1 MAFSARAV
9 ILMGYSMKRAQPL
22 AISLVL
28 ALAWASHSSGAA
40 SAHAAASETHA
51 TDVNVVRI
59 TTELLEHSQFSHHPL
74 DHELAKKWLD
84 HYLDGLDSRHSL
96 FLQSDLQ
103 EFSSSKSEPSDE
115 GRAEA
120 EISAAQKVFAR
131 FLDRLEQQT
140 NAITAILKNETF
152 DFSGHDRYS
161 LDWERAPYP
170 RDLAAARVL
179 WRQQLRAEYLQEKL
193 GDKKPAEIVKLL
205 SRRHAQQ
212 LKTMKA
218 LSSDEVLEVYL
229 NALAHVYDPH
239 SNYLG
244 HEEMENMSISMNLSL
259 FGIGASLQNVDGY
272 CTIHELI
279 PGGPGARSGQLKP
292 GDRIVAVK
300 QAKGEPVDVVNIPLT
315 RTVQMIRGAKGT
327 KVTLTVLPAGGS
339 EGAPAKTVALIRDQI
354 KLEDQAAKAE
364 IVDLPNGNAP
374 LRIGIVDLPS
384 FYANIS
390 STGKSSPR
398 SATADVAKLL
408 AKLTSEHVRGL
419 ILDLRHNGGGSLE
432 ESIGLTGLFI
442 RKGPVVQTRDL
453 NGKVDV
459 ESDEDPSVLFD
470 GPMVVLTSRFSAS
483 ASEIVA
489 GALQDYGRAV
499 VVGDTSTFGKGTVQ
513 SIVPLGAVMDDNHL
527 AHSYDPGAL
536 LVTIRKFYRPG
547 GASTQL
553 RGVAADLVLPSLSDL
568 SDVSESSLPDPLPW
582 DSVPP
587 SRYLG
592 LNRVQPYLSDLRA
605 SSEKRVQSDKGF
617 LLLTQAIARVKK
629 SLANKSV
636 SLNEKERRDEVEQ
649 NKQLERQI
657 KDESRKLRAAR
668 PQTYEISLANAAHPG
683 LPAPTKTTP
692 EKAPAAA
699 AKADH
704 ADSSDEDALGADDE
718 GHNAADEIVLAE
730 CERLLADYV
739 RRAAFH

>member
-1 MAFSARAV
+1 MAISARAV
-9 ILMGYSMKRAQPL
+9 ILIGHPMKRAKTP
-22 AISLVL
+22 AISLVFV
-28 ALAWASHSSGAA
+28 LAWASHSSGVA
-40 SAHAAASETHA
+40 SARTASSETHA

-103 EFSSSKSEPSDE
+103 EFSAYKSELAGESR
-115 GRAEA
+115 GEA
-120 EISAAQKVFAR
+120 ETSAAQKVFAR

-140 NAITAILKNETF
+140 NAMTAALKSETF
-152 DFSGHDRYS
+152 DFTDRDRYS
-161 LDWERAPYP
+161 LDWEHAPYP
-170 RDLAAARVL
+170 RDLATARAL

-315 RTVQMIRGAKGT
+315 RTVQMIRGPKGT

-339 EGAPAKTVALIRDQI
+339 EGAPAKTVLLIRDQI

-364 IVDLPNGNAP
+364 IVDLPNGSAP

-384 FYANIS
+384 FYANIN
-390 STGKSSPR
+390 STGKSTPR

-408 AKLTSEHVRGL
+408 AKLTTEHVRGL

-453 NGKVDV
+453 SGKVDV
-459 ESDEDPSVLFD
+459 ESDDDPSVLFD
-470 GPMVVLTSRFSAS
+470 GPMIVLTSRFSAS

-513 SIVPLGAVMDDNHL
+513 SIVPLGAVMDDNHM

-553 RGVAADLVLPSLSDL
+553 RGVAADIVLPSLSDL

-582 DSVPP
+582 DAVPS
-587 SRYLG
+587 SRYSN
-592 LNRVQPYLSDLRA
+592 LNRVQPYLADLRT
-605 SSEKRVQSDKGF
+605 SSAKRIQSDKGF
-617 LLLTQAIARVKK
+617 MFLTQAIARVKK
-629 SLANKSV
+629 SLVNKSV

-649 NKQLERQI
+649 DKQLERQI
-657 KDESRKLRAAR
+657 KNESHKLHAAQ
-668 PQTYEISLANAAHPG
+668 PQTYAISLANAGHPG
-683 LPAPTKTTP
+683 LPAPTEAAT

-704 ADSSDEDALGADDE
+704 DKSNDEDALAADGE

-730 CERLLADYV
+730 SERLLADYV
-739 RRAAFH
+739 RAASR

>member
-1 MAFSARAV
+1 MAISARAV
-9 ILMGYSMKRAQPL
+9 ILMGDPMKRGNPL
-22 AISLVL
+22 AISLALVL
-28 ALAWASHSSGAA
+28 VWASHSGGVA
-40 SAHAAASETHA
+40 SARPASSDTHA

-84 HYLDGLDSRHSL
+84 HYLDGLDSRHAL

-103 EFSSSKSEPSDE
+103 EFSADKSGLSDE
-115 GRAEA
+115 GRGEA
-120 EISAAQKVFAR
+120 ETSAAQKVFTR
-131 FLDRLEQQT
+131 FLERLEQQT
-140 NAITAILKNETF
+140 NAMVAMLKSETF
-152 DFSGHDRYS
+152 DFTGHDRYS
-161 LDWERAPYP
+161 MDWEHAPYP
-170 RDLAAARVL
+170 RDLSAARAL

-193 GDKKPAEIVKLL
+193 ADKKPAEIVKLL

-212 LKTMKA
+212 LKTMRA

-315 RTVQMIRGAKGT
+315 RTVQMIRGPKGT
-327 KVTLTVLPAGGS
+327 KVTLTVLPAGSGEGS
-339 EGAPAKTVALIRDQI
+339 PAKTVSLIRDQI

-364 IVDLPNGNAP
+364 IVDLPSGNAP
-374 LRIGIVDLPS
+374 LRIGIIDLPS
-384 FYANIS
+384 FYANIN
-390 STGKSSPR
+390 STGKSAPR

-408 AKLTSEHVRGL
+408 AKLTTEHVRGL

-453 NGKVDV
+453 SGKVDV
-459 ESDEDPSVLFD
+459 ESDDDPSVLFD

-489 GALQDYGRAV
+489 GALQDYGRAI

-553 RGVAADLVLPSLSDL
+553 RGVAADIVLPSLSDL
-568 SDVSESSLPDPLPW
+568 SDVSESSLQDPLPW

-587 SRYLG
+587 ARYQN
-592 LNRVQPYLSDLRA
+592 LNRVHPYLAELRTDSA
-605 SSEKRVQSDKGF
+605 KRIQSDKGF
-617 LLLTQAIARVKK
+617 LLLTQAISRVKK

-657 KDESRKLRAAR
+657 KDESHKLHTAQ
-668 PQTYEISLANAAHPG
+668 PQTFEISLANAGHPG
-683 LPAPTKTTP
+683 LPAPTS
-692 EKAPAAA
+692 PAATKTPA
-699 AKADH
+699 ASKVDRS
-704 ADSSDEDALGADDE
+704 DSNDEDALAADDE

-730 CERLLADYV
+730 SERVLAEYV
-739 RRAAFH
+739 LRAASR